1 VNARQTFRTHRSLR
15 RTVLISFRVSDAST
29 HINYHACTV
38 HATSCYSATL
48 NFTQYA
54 CPPCR
59 SRAADRAPGRAA
71 CVRESREEA
80 RAGYECYHASERAD
94 LPARAHIAKEDL
106 VPGPARHPQNQGA
119 VAGGQPGGS
128 CRWFTVPDEAKEDG
142 AEETRAAI
150 DGGMS
155 EATSGFLEQ
164 ATSSNIWV
172 SMSRESAGFCFSK
185 LSKASFSC
193 AIAFCTC
200 DTNSSRRGG

>member
-1 VNARQTFRTHRSLR
+1 M
-15 RTVLISFRVSDAST
+15 
-29 HINYHACTV
+29 
-38 HATSCYSATL
+38 
-48 NFTQYA
+48 
-54 CPPCR
+54 
-59 SRAADRAPGRAA
+59 
-71 CVRESREEA
+71 
-80 RAGYECYHASERAD
+80 
-94 LPARAHIAKEDL
+94 
-106 VPGPARHPQNQGA
+106 
-119 VAGGQPGGS
+119 
-128 CRWFTVPDEAKEDG
+128 PDEAKEDG

-200 DTNSSRRGG
+200 DTNSSRRGGQRVTCVHACTKDMNMHAPACLDARQASARALGRPPEERTTQVQRLRLKGDSILSRLAIVLCATTQRSGATGANRGR

>member
-1 VNARQTFRTHRSLR
+1 M
-15 RTVLISFRVSDAST
+15 
-29 HINYHACTV
+29 
-38 HATSCYSATL
+38 
-48 NFTQYA
+48 
-54 CPPCR
+54 
-59 SRAADRAPGRAA
+59 
-71 CVRESREEA
+71 
-80 RAGYECYHASERAD
+80 
-94 LPARAHIAKEDL
+94 
-106 VPGPARHPQNQGA
+106 
-119 VAGGQPGGS
+119 
-128 CRWFTVPDEAKEDG
+128 PDEAKEDG

-200 DTNSSRRGG
+200 DTNSSRRGGQRVTCVHACTKDMNMQHLLVLMHAKHPREHWGDHERNARRRCRG

>member
-1 VNARQTFRTHRSLR
+1 M
-15 RTVLISFRVSDAST
+15 
-29 HINYHACTV
+29 
-38 HATSCYSATL
+38 
-48 NFTQYA
+48 
-54 CPPCR
+54 
-59 SRAADRAPGRAA
+59 
-71 CVRESREEA
+71 
-80 RAGYECYHASERAD
+80 
-94 LPARAHIAKEDL
+94 
-106 VPGPARHPQNQGA
+106 
-119 VAGGQPGGS
+119 
-128 CRWFTVPDEAKEDG
+128 PDEAKEDG

-200 DTNSSRRGG
+200 DTNSSRRGGQRVTCVTCVHKRYEYARTCLS